1 MESITEAKRIR
12 TIAHDTPS
20 ISTFIASNVY
30 LPQLVALLE
39 DEDDEAVAIA
49 LEVINF
55 LVSESNAANR
65 RRIASEK
72 NLLSRVQEMMMDI
85 SLDAK
90 VKSHAIKTYTNLQAY
105 QSSGSSDELTTS
117 TPSVAASTKEVDADV
132 INEEFPNQQEEN
144 KPAASAVP
152 QGGPT
157 MSIFRTAAAG
167 PAGRSATVGFGGLGA
182 LSSNQSANT
191 AQSSGAAPGLALFS
205 SSVSNR
211 LATAQTFTVFVK
223 GLQNRPDNKAA
234 LEKKLLSVKGVISF
248 SIFEE
253 KAVVRAIISEQE
265 LLKSVREITGL
276 QVASSMPGLD
286 DKENSSPQY
295 LQRERTRDAGNK
307 GKIVVQDYNK
317 DKGDDAAANGWF
329 GRVARALWG

>member
-55 LVSESNAANR
+55 LVSESNAVNR

-72 NLLSRVQEMMMDI
+72 NLLTRVQEMMMDI

-105 QSSGSSDELTTS
+105 QSSDASDQLTTP

-144 KPAASAVP
+144 KPAAVNP
-152 QGGPT
+152 LT
-157 MSIFRTAAAG
+157 T
-167 PAGRSATVGFGGLGA
+167 
-182 LSSNQSANT
+182 
-191 AQSSGAAPGLALFS
+191 
-205 SSVSNR
+205 
-211 LATAQTFTVFVK
+211 
-223 GLQNRPDNKAA
+223 
-234 LEKKLLSVKGVISF
+234 LL
-248 SIFEE
+248 
-253 KAVVRAIISEQE
+253 
-265 LLKSVREITGL
+265 
-276 QVASSMPGLD
+276 P
-286 DKENSSPQY
+286 
-295 LQRERTRDAGNK
+295 
-307 GKIVVQDYNK
+307 
-317 DKGDDAAANGWF
+317 
-329 GRVARALWG
+329 

>member
-144 KPAASAVP
+144 KPAAVNPLTNSPSLTAV
-152 QGGPT
+152 T
-157 MSIFRTAAAG
+157 
-167 PAGRSATVGFGGLGA
+167 
-182 LSSNQSANT
+182 N
-191 AQSSGAAPGLALFS
+191 
-205 SSVSNR
+205 
-211 LATAQTFTVFVK
+211 
-223 GLQNRPDNKAA
+223 
-234 LEKKLLSVKGVISF
+234 
-248 SIFEE
+248 
-253 KAVVRAIISEQE
+253 
-265 LLKSVREITGL
+265 
-276 QVASSMPGLD
+276 
-286 DKENSSPQY
+286 
-295 LQRERTRDAGNK
+295 
-307 GKIVVQDYNK
+307 
-317 DKGDDAAANGWF
+317 
-329 GRVARALWG
+329 